1 MERYTVTV
9 GSRTFVI
16 DVSEVAH
23 DEFLVQVEG
32 HEFNVHLA
40 GGDDA
45 VHAATPH
52 EGAPHDTAAP
62 HAAPARQAAPAAPSA
77 SLVMTTPMPGTVAS
91 VLVHPGDAVARG
103 DVLLQ
108 LEAMKMTNAVRAPHD
123 AVVAEVL
130 VVEGQQV
137 AYGAPLLRLTER

>member
-9 GSRTFVI
+9 GSRTFLIGVA
-16 DVSEVAH
+16 EVAH
-23 DEFLVQVEG
+23 DEFRVEVDG
-32 HEFNVHLA
+32 QAFDVRL
-40 GGDDA
+40 DDA
-45 VHAATPH
+45 SQSADAGHATH
-52 EGAPHDTAAP
+52 SS
-62 HAAPARQAAPAAPSA
+62 HAQHPAPAIAG
-77 SLVMTTPMPGTVAS
+77 SLVITTPMPGTVSA
-91 VLVHPGDAVARG
+91 VLVHAGEAVGRG

-137 AYGAPLLRLTER
+137 AYGVPLLRLSER